1 MNLKLQLETSAPRL
15 ERSSFCATKWNKKA
29 GVEDGKGAQITIII
43 DITQNPS
50 IMNTIPSISAFHR
63 LLSLPEPKHPLVSVI
78 NLSESVFL
86 EDEVWKG
93 FVNRFYCVAL
103 KREAKGKIRYGQQHY
118 DYDKGVLSFTA
129 PNQVQYLDLEKMD
142 CDSNG
147 FLLIFHPDIL
157 LKHPL
162 NQIISGYGFFS
173 YAVNEALHLSE
184 DEENNLI
191 EILHKIDRECQH
203 IDRHTQEIILSQ
215 IDLLLNYSNRFYERQ
230 FITRKNSNH
239 QLLVKFEKFMNDYFE
254 NDSDEKGLLTVHHIA
269 EAMNLSPNYLSD
281 LLRIQTG
288 QNTQQHIHEKL
299 ISKAKEKLSTTELSV
314 GEIAYQLGFEHA
326 QSFST
331 LFKKKTEMSPL
342 AFRRSFN

>member
-1 MNLKLQLETSAPRL
+1 MNAIK
-15 ERSSFCATKWNKKA
+15 
-29 GVEDGKGAQITIII
+29 
-43 DITQNPS
+43 
-50 IMNTIPSISAFHR
+50 SISEFHR

-78 NLSESVFL
+78 NLAESIFL

-103 KREAKGKIRYGQQHY
+103 KREAKGKIKYGQQHY

-129 PNQVQYLDLEKMD
+129 PNQVQYLDLHNME
-142 CDSNG
+142 CGSG
-147 FLLIFHPDIL
+147 FLLIFHPDFL

-162 NQIISGYGFFS
+162 ATTINSYGFFS

-184 DEENNLI
+184 DEENDLI
-191 EILHKIDRECQH
+191 TILNKIDKECQH

-230 FITRKNSNH
+230 FITRKNNNH
-239 QLLVKFEKFMNDYFE
+239 EILIKFEQFVNEYFIADTS
-254 NDSDEKGLLTVHHIA
+254 NKGLLTVQRIA
-269 EAMNLSPNYLSD
+269 EQMNLSPNYLSD
-281 LLRIQTG
+281 LLRVHTG

-299 ISKAKEKLSTTELSV
+299 IEKAKEKLSTTNLSV
-314 GEIAYQLGFEHA
+314 SEIAYALGFEHS

-331 LFKKKTEMSPL
+331 LFKKKTTMSPL
-342 AFRRSFN
+342 EFRHAFN